1 MDNIKTIDQYT
12 KLKYQE
18 DTEKIKKQLVALEK
32 YIKNSDDILKKKK
45 EELEQLKKQAETL
58 EKLKKF
64 INL

>member
-12 KLKYQE
+12 KLKYKE
-18 DTEKIKKQLVALEK
+18 DTESIQKKLQVLEK

-45 EELEQLKKQAETL
+45 EELEQLKKQAEQL